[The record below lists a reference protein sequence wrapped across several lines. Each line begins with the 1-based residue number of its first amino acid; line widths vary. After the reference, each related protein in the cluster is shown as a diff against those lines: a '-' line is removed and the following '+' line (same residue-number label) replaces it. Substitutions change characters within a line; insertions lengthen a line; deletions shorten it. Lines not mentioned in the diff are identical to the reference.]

1 MNQGFNQAASALGTG
16 FDQAAGALGYNQQQQ
31 GGYNANPGAMQPMGA
46 YPQGGPMMQQG
57 GGAPAGVPG
66 QHGPKGEV
74 KNGMT
79 ILLISIATC
88 GLYQMIWF
96 IQVSGEMSR
105 FLQRDEPNW
114 LKIIGLSMVTCGMYG
129 LYWQLVALGP
139 LVQEIQQRAGV
150 HNPQN
155 HGFMYLIPY
164 YNVFLLQQELNKA
177 WQAPG

>member
-1 MNQGFNQAASALGTG
+1 MNQGFNQAASAIGTG
-16 FDQAAGALGYNQQQQ
+16 FDQAAGALGGYNQQQGGQQ
-31 GGYNANPGAMQPMGA
+31 GGYNPGAMQPMGA
-46 YPQGGPMMQQG
+46 YPQGGPMMG
-57 GGAPAGVPG
+57 GGAPPGVPG

-79 ILLISIATC
+79 ILLISLATC

-96 IQVSGEMSR
+96 IQVAGEMSR

-114 LKIIGLSMVTCGMYG
+114 MKILGLSFVTCGFYG
-129 LYWQLVALGP
+129 LYWQVVALGP

-155 HGFMYLIPY
+155 HGFMYIVPY
-164 YNVFLLQQELNKA
+164 YNIILLQQELNKA